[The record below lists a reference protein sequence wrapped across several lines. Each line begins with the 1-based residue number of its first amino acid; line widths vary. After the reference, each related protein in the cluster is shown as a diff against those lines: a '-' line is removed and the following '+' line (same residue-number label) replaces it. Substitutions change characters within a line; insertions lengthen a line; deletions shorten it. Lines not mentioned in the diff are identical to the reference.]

1 MRIDL
6 LWVAAV
12 IAAFCCCLSQSQADG
27 ESKRSFEDSFDIMW
41 SEDHF
46 KTSED
51 GQIWYLS
58 LDNETGTAFPLLASS

>member
-1 MRIDL
+1 MANL
-6 LWVAAV
+6 LCIAVVLVAAAYLPV
-12 IAAFCCCLSQSQADG
+12 PQAA
-27 ESKRSFEDSFDIMW
+27 ESKSSFEDNFSIMW

-58 LDNETGTAFPLLASS
+58 LDKETGTHNTIT